1 MEHSLYGGSTAPVL
15 HHYPGS
21 LSTASSQL
29 QHASYQRG
37 LTSAYLPLGSVP
49 YQPSHQPTSQYHP
62 HQHHDWPGVHVPST
76 ADHSGSAS
84 SHSVGN
90 MALCHPTTRNDY
102 LTVTSSA
109 LADATKLRVGGG
121 GGGGGGGEVGGSV
134 SPESVPSPT
143 AQNNGMLDAGHEDQG
158 SMDKGNLK
166 KGNNGDQCY
175 KLDLNSKPRKE
186 RTAFTK
192 DQIRELENEFSHHNY
207 LTRLR
212 RYEIAVTLNLTERQ
226 VKVWFQN
233 RRMKWKRCKGARE
246 KDLAEK
252 RLQAMEAKLGLPP
265 GSSSALT
272 AGGATMPGHVI
283 TSRNGLSSPSE
294 LNGYEDSGGLSPPDS
309 YGNPE
314 TDFK

>member
-1 MEHSLYGGSTAPVL
+1 MEHSLYGGSAAPVL
-15 HHYPGS
+15 HHYPSS
-21 LSTASSQL
+21 LSSGSQL
-29 QHASYQRG
+29 QHAPYQRPI
-37 LTSAYLPLGSVP
+37 TSAYLPLGSVP
-49 YQPSHQPTSQYHP
+49 YQPSHQPTTQYHS
-62 HQHHDWPGVHVPST
+62 HQHDWPGVHVPST
-76 ADHSGSAS
+76 ADHSGSTA
-84 SHSVGN
+84 HHTVAN
-90 MALCHPTTRNDY
+90 MTLCHPARNDY

-109 LADATKLRVGGG
+109 MAEASKVR
-121 GGGGGGGEVGGSV
+121 EMGGSV

-143 AQNNGMLDAGHEDQG
+143 AQSNGLMDSSHEDHG
-158 SMDKGNLK
+158 SLEKGNHK
-166 KGNNGDQCY
+166 KGNSGDQGY

-192 DQIRELENEFSHHNY
+192 DQIRELETEFSHNNY

-233 RRMKWKRCKGARE
+233 RRMKWKRCKGARD

-252 RLQAMEAKLGLPP
+252 RLQAMEAKIGLPP

-283 TSRNGLSSPSE
+283 TSRNGLRSPHE
-294 LNGYEDSGGLSPPDS
+294 MNGYHEDSGGLSPPDS